1 MPDSLFTAF
10 EKERCPDWLCPACL
24 NPSLAIVSGSFSQGN
39 SAWTSRYYNEI
50 DPEQHETVFSCMLRC
65 SRTGCGETVAVCGDG
80 EVFQHQEDPENG
92 GGLSYVQVFHAR
104 SFRPALPLFI
114 PPAACPPAVLDQLR
128 EISAL
133 LTGHPAAAANA
144 IRSLAELL
152 LDDLGIPREE
162 KRPGKSPRNLSL
174 GGRLKLFKANLG
186 EHHEGFDALKLF
198 GNAGSHG
205 GTPIERKHLD
215 DACLI
220 LEQLI
225 DMLYHRR
232 PDLTQPIARLKE
244 TFQHNP
250 GSQ

>member
-10 EKERCPDWLCPACL
+10 EMERCPDWLCPACL
-24 NPSLAIVSGSFSQGN
+24 NPSLAIVSGSFYQGD
-39 SAWTSRYYNEI
+39 SAWTARYYNEI

-65 SRTGCGETVAVCGDG
+65 TRPSCGESVAVCGEG
-80 EVFQHQEDPENG
+80 EAFQEQDDPENG
-92 GGLSYVQVFHAR
+92 GGTRYVQVFRAH
-104 SFRPALPLFI
+104 SFLPALPLFI
-114 PPAACPPAVLDQLR
+114 PPDTCPPAVLDQLR

-144 IRSLAELL
+144 IRSLLEVL
-152 LDDLGIPREE
+152 LDELGIPREE
-162 KRPGKSPRNLSL
+162 ERPGKAPRSL
-174 GGRLKLFKANLG
+174 WLGDRLIVYKEQLG
-186 EHHEGFDALKLF
+186 EHHDGLDALKLF

-215 DACLI
+215 DACFV

-225 DMLYHRR
+225 KHLYYRR
-232 PDLTQPIARLKE
+232 PDITQQIARLKE
-244 TFQHNP
+244 TFKRNP